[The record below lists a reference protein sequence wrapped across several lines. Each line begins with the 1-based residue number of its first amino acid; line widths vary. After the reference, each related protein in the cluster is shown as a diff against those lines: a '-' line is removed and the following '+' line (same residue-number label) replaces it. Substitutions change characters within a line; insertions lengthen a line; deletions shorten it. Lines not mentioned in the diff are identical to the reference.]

1 MSSPTPHPG
10 PAESAPLFSDPEGLY
25 RALFLTSFDAMAL
38 SEAGIF
44 VDANE
49 AALRI
54 FGYTREEVIGT
65 SLARCVAPEFLPALA
80 ANIATNRE
88 YAAEFRLI
96 RKDGTQF
103 DAEVQAKT
111 IEFGGRSLR
120 LSILRDITQRRQ
132 TAESLHDSQAK
143 LGLALGLARLGQWE
157 MDVATGTFI
166 FDDDFLKLLG
176 TTAEREGGHRMAAA
190 EYARRF
196 IPPGEAAIVAEEVG
210 KAIAA
215 ADPNFTRQLE
225 HQFIRADGSLGIMLV
240 RFGIVK
246 DATGRTIRTYGV
258 NQDVTEQKVAEQ
270 QRVRLGEQ
278 LQQAQK
284 MEALGT
290 LAGGI
295 AHDFNNILTG
305 ILGHLQLATMD
316 LPPGHPARAGVDE
329 AAKAGRRA
337 RDLVARILAFSRHS
351 QHERK
356 PAALAPVVDEVLHLL
371 RASLPATIR
380 INRLVA
386 PDCPPVLCDAAQIH
400 QVIMNLGTNAAHAMR
415 GHGGVLTVELA
426 RVVPDG
432 PLRRRHPQ
440 INPSHT
446 IRLSVR
452 DTGTGMD
459 DAVLKRIF
467 EPFYTTKATGEGSGL
482 GLTMVYSIIEDHLGA
497 IVVESAPGEGT
508 TFDLYFSPAPAG
520 VATAPALSVPRR
532 PALAPFGRDRPVLLV
547 DDDEDV
553 RAVGTTILRRLGF
566 RPVAFADPAAA
577 LIAFRAAPDLFC
589 AAISDLTMPGM
600 TGVELAAQLL
610 ALRPEL
616 PLVLASGN
624 LNTDAERH
632 GVQHTIRK
640 PFDLEEL
647 ASLLRQ
653 LLHEPAAS

>member
-1 MSSPTPHPG
+1 MSHPSPIPG
-10 PAESAPLFSDPEGLY
+10 SAATEPPLPDEEGLF
-25 RALFLTSFDAMAL
+25 RTLFLTAFDAMAL
-38 SEAGIF
+38 SEAGRF

-54 FGYTREEVIGT
+54 FGYTREEVIGM
-65 SLARCVAPEFLPALA
+65 SLARCVAPQHLAALA

-88 YAAEFRLI
+88 FTAEFRLI
-96 RKDGTQF
+96 RKDGTEF

-111 IEFGGRSLR
+111 ITFGGRSLR
-120 LSILRDITQRRQ
+120 LSVLRDITERRQ
-132 TAESLHDSQAK
+132 SAESLLDSRAK

-157 MDVATGTFI
+157 MDVASGLFTL
-166 FDDDFLKLLG
+166 DDDFLKLLG
-176 TTAEREGGHRMAAA
+176 TSAEREGGHQMAAA

-196 IPPGEAAIVAEEVG
+196 VPPDEAAIVAEEIG
-210 KAIAA
+210 KAIAT
-215 ADPNFTRQLE
+215 ADPHFTRQLE
-225 HQFIRADGSLGIMLV
+225 HQFIRADGSLGVMLV
-240 RFGIVK
+240 RFAIVK
-246 DATGRTIRTYGV
+246 DAAGRTVRTYGV
-258 NQDVTEQKVAEQ
+258 NQDITEQKVTEQ

-316 LPPGHPARAGVDE
+316 LPAGHPARNGVDE

-337 RDLVARILAFSRHS
+337 RDLVARILAFSRSS

-356 PAALAPVVDEVLHLL
+356 PAALGPVVDEVLHLL

-380 INRLVA
+380 INRIVA

-415 GHGGVLTVELA
+415 QHGGVLTVELGG
-426 RVVPDG
+426 VVPSD
-432 PLRRRHPQ
+432 PLRRRYPQ
-440 INPSHT
+440 INPTHT

-459 DAVLKRIF
+459 SAVLARIF

-482 GLTMVYSIIEDHLGA
+482 GLTMVYSILEDHLAA
-497 IVVESAPGEGT
+497 IVVASTPGAGT
-508 TFDLYFSPAPAG
+508 AFDLYFSPAPAAA
-520 VATAPALSVPRR
+520 VTAPAAPASLR
-532 PALAPFGRDRPVLLV
+532 PALAPFGRDRPLMLV

-553 RAVGTTILRRLGF
+553 RAVGITLLRRLGF

-577 LIAFRAAPDLFC
+577 LSAFRVAPDHFC

-600 TGVELAAQLL
+600 TGWELAREIL
-610 ALRPEL
+610 ALRPQL

-624 LNTDAERH
+624 LNTGAERH

-653 LLHEPAAS
+653 LLHEPAA

>member
-10 PAESAPLFSDPEGLY
+10 SAQPAHGFLESEGLY
-25 RALFLTSFDAMAL
+25 RAFFRDSLDAMAI
-38 SEAGIF
+38 SEHGNF
-44 VDANE
+44 VDAND
-49 AALRI
+49 AVLRL
-54 FGYTREEVIGT
+54 FGYTREELVGSPI
-65 SLARCVAPEFLPALA
+65 ARCIAPEFHALA
-80 ANIATNRE
+80 AASIAANRE
-88 YAAEFRLI
+88 YAAEFRLV

-103 DAEVQAKT
+103 DAEIQAKT
-111 IEFGGRSLR
+111 IRYGSRTLR
-120 LSILRDITQRRQ
+120 LNLLRDITQRRQ
-132 TAESLHDSQAK
+132 SAESLHDSQAK

-157 MDVATGTFI
+157 MDVATSTFI

-176 TTAEREGGHRMAAA
+176 TSAEREGGHRMAAA

-196 IPPGEAAIVAEEVG
+196 VAPDQAVLVAEEIG
-210 KAIAA
+210 KAIAT

-246 DATGRTIRTYGV
+246 DATGRTVRTYGV
-258 NQDVTEQKVAEQ
+258 NQDITEQKVAEQ

-316 LPPGHPARAGVDE
+316 LPSGHPARAGVDE

-337 RDLVARILAFSRHS
+337 RDLVARILAFSRRS

-380 INRLVA
+380 INRLVE

-415 GHGGVLTVELA
+415 AHGGVLTVELA

-432 PLRRRHPQ
+432 ALRRRHPQ
-440 INPSHT
+440 VNPTHT

-459 DAVLKRIF
+459 EDVLKRIY

-482 GLTMVYSIIEDHLGA
+482 GLTMVYSIIEDHLAA
-497 IVVESAPGEGT
+497 IVVDSTPGEGT
-508 TFDLYFSPAPAG
+508 TFDLYFSPAPTG
-520 VATAPALSVPRR
+520 VATAPAFPVPQR
-532 PALAPFGRDRPVLLV
+532 PALAPFGRDRAVLLV

-577 LIAFRAAPDLFC
+577 LVAFRAAPDLFC

-600 TGVELAAQLL
+600 TGVELAGQLL
-610 ALRPEL
+610 AIRPRL

-624 LNTDAERH
+624 LNTDTERH

-653 LLHEPAAS
+653 LLHEPAE